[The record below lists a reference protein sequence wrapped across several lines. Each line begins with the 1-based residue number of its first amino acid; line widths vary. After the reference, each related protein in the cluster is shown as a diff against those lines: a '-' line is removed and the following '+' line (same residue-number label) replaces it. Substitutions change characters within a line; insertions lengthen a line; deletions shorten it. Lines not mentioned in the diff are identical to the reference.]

1 MPPALE
7 PCKLP
12 ADPLVLVSDTSTEA
26 ERLIAC
32 LRARG
37 FRVRDVPMLLLAG
50 RVESQQ
56 PGLVVCDGEAPKL
69 VETLK
74 RIRTGEEGRKVDCHP
89 ERSEGS
95 TRNFVCQY
103 VHMHT
108 GSFTSFRMT
117 DGVVLKTRERASM
130 GAHSRLTHA
139 KNACGGGGS

>member
-1 MPPALE
+1 LLSVPPALE
-7 PCKLP
+7 PRKLP

-69 VETLK
+69 VEIIK
-74 RIRTGEEGRKVDCHP
+74 RIRKGEHGKNVDILLLGGDVEDLAAPLSSALDELPSHLF
-89 ERSEGS
+89 ERPIDVYSILQAIE
-95 TRNFVCQY
+95 
-103 VHMHT
+103 
-108 GSFTSFRMT
+108 
-117 DGVVLKTRERASM
+117 
-130 GAHSRLTHA
+130 
-139 KNACGGGGS
+139 